1 MDLPGEY
8 DRPREWHIETRQM
21 AVQPFF
27 FGTGAELLFGCYHA
41 PGPATHRTSA
51 VVLCYPMGEEYIRF
65 HRAWRYLAARL
76 AEAGFPALRFDYY
89 GCGNSAG
96 DFEHGSIDRWR
107 ADVSAAIGQ
116 VRRRCGVSRVC
127 LIGLRLG
134 ATLSM
139 VVAAER
145 ADVNGLVLWDPVV
158 SGPAHVAE
166 LAAAHKEMLAKALV
180 MPERPTRG
188 PLPTEV
194 LGFPLTHSLVT
205 DLEQID
211 LLAVQQRPAN
221 NVLIISSHKQDTQR
235 PLEQH
240 LRRLGARVAYQR
252 SPIPDVWEWNE
263 DVGRVILPSEIVQAT
278 VAWMSAV
285 YP

>member
-1 MDLPGEY
+1 MDSPGEY

-27 FGTGAELLFGCYHA
+27 FGTAAGLLFGCYQA
-41 PGPATHRTSA
+41 PDSATYRATA

-65 HRAWRYLAARL
+65 HRACRYLATRL

-96 DFEHGSIDRWR
+96 ELEQGSIDRWC
-107 ADVSAAIGQ
+107 ADVSAAIAE
-116 VRRRCGVSRVC
+116 VRRRAGVSRVC

-139 VVAAER
+139 IVAAEQG
-145 ADVNGLVLWDPVV
+145 DVDGLVLWDPVV
-158 SGPAHVAE
+158 SGTSHVAE

-180 MPERPTRG
+180 VPERPMRG
-188 PLPTEV
+188 SLPTEV
-194 LGFPLTHSLVT
+194 LGFPLPHTLA
-205 DLEQID
+205 LELEAID
-211 LLAVQQRPAN
+211 LLAIQQRPAS
-221 NVLIISSHKQDTQR
+221 NVLIISSHEQDAQR
-235 PLEQH
+235 PLEQR
-240 LRRLGARVAYQR
+240 LRRLDARVAYQR
-252 SPIPDVWEWNE
+252 SPIPDIWEWNE
-263 DVGRVILPSEIVQAT
+263 DVGRVILPSQIVQAT

>member
-1 MDLPGEY
+1 MDFPGQY
-8 DRPREWHIETRQM
+8 DRPRQWHMESRP
-21 AVQPFF
+21 VVVEPFF

-65 HRAWRYLAARL
+65 HRACRHLAARL
-76 AEAGFPALRFDYY
+76 AEAGFPALRFDYH

-96 DFEHGSIDRWR
+96 DSEHASIDRWR
-107 ADVSAAIGQ
+107 ADVSEAIAK

-139 VVAAER
+139 MVAAEEG
-145 ADVNGLVLWDPVV
+145 DVDGLVLWDPVV
-158 SGPAHVAE
+158 NGPAHVAE
-166 LAAAHKEMLAKALV
+166 LAAAHKEMLAKSLV
-180 MPERPTRG
+180 VPERPMRG

-194 LGFPLTHSLVT
+194 LGYPLTHSLAEE
-205 DLEQID
+205 LERID
-211 LLAVQQRPAN
+211 LLSVQQRPAS
-221 NVLIISSHKQDTQR
+221 NVLIISSHEQDSQR

-240 LRRLGARVAYQR
+240 LRRLDARVAYQR
-252 SPIPDVWEWNE
+252 SPIPDIWEWNE

-278 VAWMSAV
+278 VDWMSEV
-285 YP
+285 CP